1 MLTRSAV
8 DAALLLHVAFIAF
21 VMLGALLAIRWQW
34 IIVAHVP
41 AVAWGAFIEATGGIC
56 PLTPIEN
63 RLRSDAGLSSYGG
76 GFVEHYLMRIIYPDG
91 LTRATQYVLAGVV
104 IVVNGAIYGWL
115 LYRRRRV
122 IADNP
127 AA

>member
-63 RLRSDAGLSSYGG
+63 RLRTETGLPSYGG
-76 GFVEHYLMRIIYPDG
+76 GFIEHYLMRIIYPDG